1 MSNIGSI
8 SNSGNK
14 FNVVASTLSTEQLES
29 FGKSGNLMPNAIIV
43 STSYINSYDNSLD
56 LVISDKAGYGQ
67 SIMKDYKN
75 AIETVS
81 QHIYFTSNTTK
92 PKYKTRHVQEG
103 ENGKGP
109 ETISLNKA
117 IYTFAKDYS
126 YIGSRFLTYD
136 GKYSLN
142 DYFSYLF
149 SIIKHEK
156 TLITVTDLVLNS
168 TSSTPEYVT
177 FKVSPNYN
185 KDYITVGFKNGK
197 NEPNIRFYNSFEGK
211 LKGSDKNITDDVKA
225 EFNTNDLLESKCYI
239 IDRDVSTSYISINS
253 PNYDGEEFSSERK
266 ITCYVPSDI
275 TTQNYKTY
283 GTYYKDVLVGIE
295 GHNSNITV
303 YDNGIPIK
311 SHGAILDKFPVE
323 NESYRNLEVKFDNGL
338 QLYYNRNSDSNSVKA
353 YFNIDGGKL
362 ESYNGGLSYSY
373 KSVIY
378 PAYNDQKQIIVNHK
392 WINLEG
398 RKNTNIYIKPNPSIF
413 LVNKNDN
420 DHRYYLTYNTGNYI
434 PTDTYRFL
442 PISNKSHVS
451 CKNYSKENG
460 WSELSSNFITY
471 DINTYS
477 TALEIK
483 DTAYEITDD
492 IHYHGV
498 YKVNVEC
505 TNTYL
510 DNTYINNDEYYIVC
524 STVLSMDDTDSQRRT
539 LSIDSQYITE
549 DFPVLKDLPDLKDL
563 YVNNACSY
571 LADTSK
577 ILYIGVN
584 YRIDGSEWIK
594 DSNNIYY
601 YKIISVEESNDT
613 YASKL
618 YKYKIDKNETSD
630 SLYIIF
636 GLRDYTDEDKDNFT
650 TPDVPESSNMQN
662 YYIKFNIYF
671 CSNRNR
677 INISENCKIKYWY
690 INNGTRYEYTENIE
704 STKKNHFSIPKNIA
718 VQNKLLK
725 YQIIKNNN
733 VDLEYDDVQYDDIL
747 FDDASR
753 TVRDLNTNLSE
764 INITLPSSKI
774 NESSIRFNINKI
786 SMPFLKF
793 DDGDYINSGY
803 KYVVL
808 NNKFILCTLEKY
820 ETEISDIYVTIED
833 KENILHNK
841 ACVFTV
847 YYHMSNKYITDI
859 LDLISITSPVIE
871 CKTDPNQIIVND
883 KIIYI
888 NELKFYNT
896 LL

>member
-14 FNVVASTLSTEQLES
+14 FNVVASTLSTEQLEG

-92 PKYKTRHVQEG
+92 PKYKTKYVQEG
-103 ENGKGP
+103 S

-168 TSSTPEYVT
+168 TSSTPGYVT

-185 KDYITVGFKNGK
+185 KDDITVGFKNGK

-211 LKGSDKNITDDVKA
+211 LKESNKNITDDVKA
-225 EFNTNDLLESKCYI
+225 EFNVNNLLESKCYI
-239 IDRDVSTSYISINS
+239 RDRDASTSYISINS
-253 PNYDGEEFSSERK
+253 PNYNGEVFSSERK

-295 GHNSNITV
+295 GHNANITV
-303 YDNGIPIK
+303 YDDDIK
-311 SHGAILDKFPVE
+311 RSPGDILDKFPVE
-323 NESYRNLEVKFDNGL
+323 NESYRNLEVKLNNSL
-338 QLYYNRNSDSNSVKA
+338 QLYYNGNSDNNSAKA
-353 YFNIDGGKL
+353 YFNIEGGKL
-362 ESYNGGLSYSY
+362 KSSDDGFTYSY

-392 WINLEG
+392 WINAEG

-420 DHRYYLTYNTGNYI
+420 DYRYYLTYNTGNYI
-434 PTDTYRFL
+434 PTDKNRFL
-442 PISNKSHVS
+442 PISNTSYVS
-451 CKNYSKENG
+451 CKKYSKDNG
-460 WSELSSNFITY
+460 WTELSSNFITY
-471 DINTYS
+471 DINTDS

-483 DTAYEITDD
+483 DTAYNITNTT
-492 IHYHGV
+492 HYHGV

-510 DNTYINNDEYYIVC
+510 NDTYINNDKYYIVC
-524 STVLSMDDTDSQRRT
+524 STELSIYDNTAGQRRT
-539 LSIDSQYITE
+539 LAIDSQHINEY
-549 DFPVLKDLPDLKDL
+549 FRDLKYL
-563 YVNNACSY
+563 YVNNTCSY

-584 YRIDGSEWIK
+584 YRIDGSEWIE
-594 DSNNIYY
+594 DLNNIHYY
-601 YKIISVEESNDT
+601 QITSVEESADT
-613 YASKL
+613 SASKF

-636 GLRDYTDEDKDNFT
+636 GLRSYTDKDNNFT
-650 TPDVPESSNMQN
+650 NPDIPESSSNIQK
-662 YYIKFNIYF
+662 YIKFNIYF
-671 CSNRNR
+671 YNNGNR

-690 INNGTRYEYTENIE
+690 TNNGTRYEYTDNIE
-704 STKKNHFSIPKNIA
+704 SIKKNYFSIPKNI
-718 VQNKLLK
+718 VILN

-733 VDLEYDDVQYDDIL
+733 ADLQYDDVL
-747 FDDASR
+747 FDDASGK
-753 TVRDLNTNLSE
+753 VRNLNLLNIYLSE

-774 NESSIRFNINKI
+774 NDSIILFNINKI
-786 SMPFLKF
+786 SMPFLT
-793 DDGDYINSGY
+793 GEYNEYINGY

-808 NNKFILCTLEKY
+808 NNKFILCTLGQY
-820 ETEISDIYVTIED
+820 EAEISNINVTIED
-833 KENILHNK
+833 KENILYNK
-841 ACVFTV
+841 DCVFTV
-847 YYHMSNKYITDI
+847 YYHANNGNITDI
-859 LDLISITSPVIE
+859 SDLSTINPDIE
-871 CKTDPNQIIVND
+871 CKTDPNPIIVD
-883 KIIYI
+883 SKIIDI
-888 NELKFYNT
+888 SELKFIIQ
-896 LL
+896 

>member
-56 LVISDKAGYGQ
+56 LVISDKDGYGQ

-75 AIETVS
+75 TIETIS
-81 QHIYFTSNTTK
+81 QHIYYTSNTTK
-92 PKYKTRHVQEG
+92 PKYKTKYVQEG
-103 ENGKGP
+103 S

-168 TSSTPEYVT
+168 TSSTPGYVT

-211 LKGSDKNITDDVKA
+211 LKESNKNITDDAKA

-239 IDRDVSTSYISINS
+239 RDHDVSTSYISINS
-253 PNYDGEEFSSERK
+253 PNYDGEDFSEEGRK

-303 YDNGIPIK
+303 YDNGIPIQ
-311 SHGAILDKFPVE
+311 SPGAILDKFPVE

-338 QLYYNRNSDSNSVKA
+338 QLYYNGNSDTNSAKA

-362 ESYNGGLSYSY
+362 ESSGDGFTYSY

-392 WINLEG
+392 WINTEG

-420 DHRYYLTYNTGNYI
+420 DYRYYLTYNTGNYI
-434 PTDTYRFL
+434 PTDKNRFL
-442 PISNKSHVS
+442 PISNESHVS
-451 CKNYSKENG
+451 CKNYSKKSG
-460 WSELSSNFITY
+460 WTELSSNFITY

-483 DTAYEITDD
+483 DTAYEITNT

-510 DNTYINNDEYYIVC
+510 NNTYINNDEYYIVC
-524 STVLSMDDTDSQRRT
+524 STELSIYDNTAGQRRT
-539 LSIDSQYITE
+539 LAIDSQNITE
-549 DFPVLKDLPDLKDL
+549 YFRDLKDL

-584 YRIDGSEWIK
+584 YRIDGSEWVK
-594 DSNNIYY
+594 DLNSIHYY
-601 YKIISVEESNDT
+601 QITSVEESQDT
-613 YASKL
+613 SASKF

-636 GLRDYTDEDKDNFT
+636 GLREYTDKDKDNFT
-650 TPDVPESSNMQN
+650 TPDVPESSNIQK
-662 YYIKFNIYF
+662 YIKFNIYF
-671 CSNRNR
+671 YGNSNKVD
-677 INISENCKIKYWY
+677 ISKNCKIKYWY

-704 STKKNHFSIPKNIA
+704 STNYFSIPKNI
-718 VQNKLLK
+718 VVH

-733 VDLEYDDVQYDDIL
+733 VDLQYDDVL
-747 FDDASR
+747 FDDASGK
-753 TVRDLNTNLSE
+753 VRDLNINLSE
-764 INITLPSSKI
+764 INIALPSSKI
-774 NESSIRFNINKI
+774 NESTILFNINKI
-786 SMPFLKF
+786 SMPFLT
-793 DDGDYINSGY
+793 GEYNEYINRY

-808 NNKFILCTLEKY
+808 NNNFILCTLEPY
-820 ETEISDIYVTIED
+820 ETEISNINVTIED
-833 KENILHNK
+833 KENILYNK
-841 ACVFTV
+841 DCVFTV
-847 YYHMSNKYITDI
+847 YYHANSGNITDI
-859 LDLISITSPVIE
+859 SDLITISPDIE
-871 CKTDPNQIIVND
+871 CKTDPNPIIVD
-883 KIIYI
+883 SKIIDI
-888 NELKFYNT
+888 NELKFIIQ
-896 LL
+896 

>member
-14 FNVVASTLSTEQLES
+14 FNVVASTLSTEQLEG

-92 PKYKTRHVQEG
+92 PKYKTKYVQEG
-103 ENGKGP
+103 ENGNGP

-168 TSSTPEYVT
+168 TSSTPGYVT

-185 KDYITVGFKNGK
+185 KDDITVGFKNGK

-211 LKGSDKNITDDVKA
+211 LKESNKNITDDVKA
-225 EFNTNDLLESKCYI
+225 EFNVNNLLESKCYI
-239 IDRDVSTSYISINS
+239 RDRDASTSYISINS
-253 PNYDGEEFSSERK
+253 PNYNGEIFSSERK

-295 GHNSNITV
+295 GHNANITV
-303 YDNGIPIK
+303 YDDDIK
-311 SHGAILDKFPVE
+311 RSPGDILDKFPVE
-323 NESYRNLEVKFDNGL
+323 NGSYRKLKVKLNNSL
-338 QLYYNRNSDSNSVKA
+338 QLYYNGNSDNNSAKA

-362 ESYNGGLSYSY
+362 ESSDEGLSYSY

-392 WINLEG
+392 WINTEG

-420 DHRYYLTYNTGNYI
+420 DYRYYLTYNTGNYI
-434 PTDTYRFL
+434 PTDINRFL
-442 PISNKSHVS
+442 PISNKSYVS
-451 CKNYSKENG
+451 CKKYSKDNG
-460 WSELSSNFITY
+460 WTELNSKFITY
-471 DINTYS
+471 DINTNS

-483 DTAYEITDD
+483 DTAYEITNT

-510 DNTYINNDEYYIVC
+510 NNTYINNDKYYIVC
-524 STVLSMDDTDSQRRT
+524 STELSIYDNTAGQRRT
-539 LSIDSQYITE
+539 LAVDSQNITE
-549 DFPVLKDLPDLKDL
+549 YFRDLKDL
-563 YVNNACSY
+563 YVNNTCSY

-584 YRIDGSEWIK
+584 YRIDGSEWIE
-594 DSNNIYY
+594 DLNNIHYY
-601 YKIISVEESNDT
+601 QITSVEESNDT
-613 YASKL
+613 SASKF

-636 GLRDYTDEDKDNFT
+636 GLREYTDKDNDNFT
-650 TPDVPESSNMQN
+650 TPDVPESSNIQK
-662 YYIKFNIYF
+662 YIKFNIYF
-671 CSNRNR
+671 YNNSNKVD
-677 INISENCKIKYWY
+677 ISKNCKIRYWY
-690 INNGTRYEYTENIE
+690 TNNGTKYVYTDNII
-704 STKKNHFSIPKNIA
+704 SMNYFSIPKDIA
-718 VQNKLLK
+718 VLN
-725 YQIIKNNN
+725 YQIIKNN
-733 VDLEYDDVQYDDIL
+733 DITLQYDDVL
-747 FDDASR
+747 FDDASGK
-753 TVRDLNTNLSE
+753 VRDLNINLSE

-774 NESSIRFNINKI
+774 NDSIILFNINKI
-786 SMPFLKF
+786 SMPFLT
-793 DDGDYINSGY
+793 GEYNEYINGY

-808 NNKFILCTLEKY
+808 NNKFILCTLGQY
-820 ETEISDIYVTIED
+820 EAEISNINVTIED
-833 KENILHNK
+833 KENILYNK
-841 ACVFTV
+841 DCVFTV
-847 YYHMSNKYITDI
+847 YYHANNGNITDI
-859 LDLISITSPVIE
+859 SDLSTISPDIE
-871 CKTDPNQIIVND
+871 CKTDPNPIIVD
-883 KIIYI
+883 SKIIDI
-888 NELKFYNT
+888 SELKFIIQ
-896 LL
+896 

>member
-168 TSSTPEYVT
+168 TSSTPWYVT

-253 PNYDGEEFSSERK
+253 PNYSGEDFPSEERK

-303 YDNGIPIK
+303 YDDGIPIQ

-323 NESYRNLEVKFDNGL
+323 NESYRKLEVKFDNGL
-338 QLYYNRNSDSNSVKA
+338 QLYYNGNSDNNSAKA
-353 YFNIDGGKL
+353 YFNIEGGKL
-362 ESYNGGLSYSY
+362 KSSDDGLSYSY

-392 WINLEG
+392 WINTEG

-413 LVNKNDN
+413 LVNRNYNDYK
-420 DHRYYLTYNTGNYI
+420 YYLTYNTGNYI
-434 PTDTYRFL
+434 PTDKNRFL
-442 PISNKSHVS
+442 PISNESHVS
-451 CKNYSKENG
+451 CKKYSKENG
-460 WSELSSNFITY
+460 WSELNSNFITY
-471 DINTYS
+471 DINTDS

-483 DTAYEITDD
+483 DTAYNITNNTD
-492 IHYHGV
+492 YHGV

-510 DNTYINNDEYYIVC
+510 NNNYINNDEYYIVC
-524 STVLSMDDTDSQRRT
+524 STRLKIYTDDTDDKLNRT
-539 LSIDSQYITE
+539 LSVNYDANNPYFQ
-549 DFPVLKDLPDLKDL
+549 DLKDL
-563 YVNNACSY
+563 YVNNTCSY
-571 LADTSK
+571 LADTNK

-584 YRIDGSEWIK
+584 YSIKESKWIK
-594 DSNNIYY
+594 DSNNIHYY
-601 YKIISVEESNDT
+601 QIHSLKVSNNT
-613 YASKL
+613 AGSKL
-618 YKYKIDKNETSD
+618 YKYQIQVADYEAMF
-630 SLYIIF
+630 IVF
-636 GLRDYTDEDKDNFT
+636 GLRELHDGIDF
-650 TPDVPESSNMQN
+650 SSQN
-662 YYIKFNIYF
+662 NPSNKQDYYIKFNIYF
-671 CSNRNR
+671 RSNNNR

-690 INNGTRYEYTENIE
+690 TNNGTRYVYTDNIE
-704 STKKNHFSIPKNIA
+704 STKKNCFSIPENIEIL
-718 VQNKLLK
+718 N

-733 VDLEYDDVQYDDIL
+733 VDLQYDDIL
-747 FDDASR
+747 FDDDSGKKR
-753 TVRDLNTNLSE
+753 ESNIHLSE

-774 NESSIRFNINKI
+774 NESTIQFNINKI
-786 SMPFLKF
+786 SMPFLNL
-793 DDGDYINSGY
+793 DYESYIGGY

-808 NNKFILCTLEKY
+808 NNEFILCTLEQY
-820 ETEISDIYVTIED
+820 ETEISDINVIIED
-833 KENILHNK
+833 KENILYNK
-841 ACVFTV
+841 DCVFTV
-847 YYHMSNKYITDI
+847 YYHANNGNITDKSDLSTIITDI
-859 LDLISITSPVIE
+859 E
-871 CKTDPNQIIVND
+871 CITDPNPIIVD
-883 KIIYI
+883 SKIIYI
-888 NELKFYNT
+888 NELNFKLEY
-896 LL
+896 

>member
-56 LVISDKAGYGQ
+56 LVISDKDGYGQ

-211 LKGSDKNITDDVKA
+211 LKESNKNITDDVKA

-239 IDRDVSTSYISINS
+239 RDRDASTSYISINS
-253 PNYDGEEFSSERK
+253 PNYGGEDFSSIKRK

-283 GTYYKDVLVGIE
+283 GIYYKDVLVGIE

-303 YDNGIPIK
+303 YDNGTVQSPVT
-311 SHGAILDKFPVE
+311 ILDKFPVE

-338 QLYYNRNSDSNSVKA
+338 QLYYNGNSDSKSAKA

-362 ESYNGGLSYSY
+362 ESSDDGLSYSY

-392 WINLEG
+392 WINIEG

-420 DHRYYLTYNTGNYI
+420 DYRYYLTYNTGNYI
-434 PTDTYRFL
+434 PTDKNRFL
-442 PISNKSHVS
+442 PISNESHVS
-451 CKNYSKENG
+451 CKKYSKENG
-460 WSELSSNFITY
+460 WSELNSNFITY
-471 DINTYS
+471 DINTDS

-483 DTAYEITDD
+483 DTAYNITNNTD
-492 IHYHGV
+492 YHGV

-510 DNTYINNDEYYIVC
+510 NNNYINNDEYYIVC
-524 STVLSMDDTDSQRRT
+524 STRLKIYTDDTDDKLNRT
-539 LSIDSQYITE
+539 LSVNYDANNPYFQ
-549 DFPVLKDLPDLKDL
+549 DLKDL
-563 YVNNACSY
+563 YVNNTCSY
-571 LADTSK
+571 LADTNK

-584 YRIDGSEWIK
+584 YSIKESKWIK
-594 DSNNIYY
+594 DSNNIHYY
-601 YKIISVEESNDT
+601 QIRSLQVSTNTTE
-613 YASKL
+613 SKL
-618 YKYKIDKNETSD
+618 YKYLIAGYEDMF
-630 SLYIIF
+630 IVF
-636 GLRDYTDEDKDNFT
+636 GLRELHKENENDFSIQNN
-650 TPDVPESSNMQN
+650 PESSNIQN
-662 YYIKFNIYF
+662 YIKFNIYF
-671 CSNRNR
+671 YSNSNR

-690 INNGTRYEYTENIE
+690 TNNGTKYVYTDNIESE
-704 STKKNHFSIPKNIA
+704 STKKNQFSIPKGKEI
-718 VQNKLLK
+718 LE

-733 VDLEYDDVQYDDIL
+733 VDLQYDDIL
-747 FDDASR
+747 FDDASGK
-753 TVRDLNTNLSE
+753 VRESNINSSE

-774 NESSIRFNINKI
+774 NENTIQFNINKI
-786 SMPFLKF
+786 SMPFLKL
-793 DDGDYINSGY
+793 DYEDYNRRGY

-808 NNKFILCTLEKY
+808 NILNNEFILCTLEPY
-820 ETEISDIYVTIED
+820 ETEISDINVTIED
-833 KENILHNK
+833 KENSLYNK
-841 ACVFTV
+841 ECVFTV
-847 YYHMSNKYITDI
+847 YYHSKSGKITNISDLSTISTDI
-859 LDLISITSPVIE
+859 V
-871 CKTDPNQIIVND
+871 CKTDPNPIIAD
-883 KIIYI
+883 SKIIYI
-888 NELKFYNT
+888 NELNFILEN
-896 LL
+896 

>member
-1 MSNIGSI
+1 
-8 SNSGNK
+8 
-14 FNVVASTLSTEQLES
+14 
-29 FGKSGNLMPNAIIV
+29 MPNAIIV

-92 PKYKTRHVQEG
+92 PKYKTKYVQEG
-103 ENGKGP
+103 S

-136 GKYSLN
+136 GTYSLN

-168 TSSTPEYVT
+168 TSSDYVTLDYVT

-211 LKGSDKNITDDVKA
+211 VKGSDKNITDDVKA

-239 IDRDVSTSYISINS
+239 RDRDVSTSYISINS
-253 PNYDGEEFSSERK
+253 PNYGGEDFSEEGRK

-283 GTYYKDVLVGIE
+283 GIYYKDVLVGIE

-303 YDNGIPIK
+303 LYDNDISPL
-311 SHGAILDKFPVE
+311 SPGAILDKFPVE

-338 QLYYNRNSDSNSVKA
+338 QLYYNGNSDSNSAKA
-353 YFNIDGGKL
+353 YFNIEGGKL
-362 ESYNGGLSYSY
+362 KSSGDGFTYSY

-392 WINLEG
+392 WINTEG

-420 DHRYYLTYNTGNYI
+420 VPIYYLTYNTGNYI
-434 PTDTYRFL
+434 PTDKNRFL

-460 WSELSSNFITY
+460 WKELSSNFITY

-483 DTAYEITDD
+483 DTAYNITNNTD
-492 IHYHGV
+492 YHGV

-510 DNTYINNDEYYIVC
+510 NNNYINNDEYYIVC
-524 STVLSMDDTDSQRRT
+524 STRLKIYTDDTDDKLNRT
-539 LSIDSQYITE
+539 LSVNYDANNPYFQ
-549 DFPVLKDLPDLKDL
+549 DLKDL
-563 YVNNACSY
+563 YVNNKCSY
-571 LADTSK
+571 LADTNK

-584 YRIDGSEWIK
+584 YSINGSEWVE
-594 DSNNIYY
+594 DSNNIHYY
-601 YKIISVEESNDT
+601 QIRSLQVSTNTTE
-613 YASKL
+613 SKL
-618 YKYKIDKNETSD
+618 YKYLIAGYEDTF
-630 SLYIIF
+630 IVF
-636 GLRDYTDEDKDNFT
+636 GLRELHKENENDFSIQNNS
-650 TPDVPESSNMQN
+650 ESSNKQN

-671 CSNRNR
+671 NKVD
-677 INISENCKIKYWY
+677 ISKNCKIKYWY

-704 STKKNHFSIPKNIA
+704 STNYFSIPKNI
-718 VQNKLLK
+718 VVH

-733 VDLEYDDVQYDDIL
+733 VDLQYDDVL
-747 FDDASR
+747 FDDASGK
-753 TVRDLNTNLSE
+753 VRDLINIYLSE
-764 INITLPSSKI
+764 INITLRSSKI
-774 NESSIRFNINKI
+774 NESTILFNINKI
-786 SMPFLKF
+786 SMQFSKLNYR
-793 DDGDYINSGY
+793 DYINGY
-803 KYVVL
+803 KYVIL
-808 NNKFILCTLEKY
+808 NNKFILCTLEPY
-820 ETEISDIYVTIED
+820 ETEIGDINVTIED
-833 KENILHNK
+833 KENILYNK
-841 ACVFTV
+841 KCVFTV
-847 YYHMSNKYITDI
+847 YYHPNNGKITDKS
-859 LDLISITSPVIE
+859 DLIAIRPDIE
-871 CKTDPNQIIVND
+871 CNTDPNPIIVD
-883 KIIYI
+883 SKIINI
-888 NELKFYNT
+888 SELNFIIQ
-896 LL
+896 

>member
-92 PKYKTRHVQEG
+92 PKYKTKYVQEG

-168 TSSTPEYVT
+168 TSSTPGYVT

-211 LKGSDKNITDDVKA
+211 LKESNKNITNDVKA

-239 IDRDVSTSYISINS
+239 RDGHTSASYISINS
-253 PNYDGEEFSSERK
+253 PNYNGEVFSSERK

-303 YDNGIPIK
+303 YDNGIPIQ
-311 SHGAILDKFPVE
+311 SPGAILDKFPAE
-323 NESYRNLEVKFDNGL
+323 NEGYRNLEVKFDNGL
-338 QLYYNRNSDSNSVKA
+338 QLYYNGNSDSKSAKA

-362 ESYNGGLSYSY
+362 ESSDDGLSYSY

-392 WINLEG
+392 WINTEG

-420 DHRYYLTYNTGNYI
+420 DYRYYLTYNTGNYI
-434 PTDTYRFL
+434 PTDKNRFL
-442 PISNKSHVS
+442 PISNESHVS
-451 CKNYSKENG
+451 CKKYSKENG
-460 WSELSSNFITY
+460 WSELNSNFITY
-471 DINTYS
+471 DINTDS

-483 DTAYEITDD
+483 DTAYNITNNTD
-492 IHYHGV
+492 YHGV

-510 DNTYINNDEYYIVC
+510 NNNYINNDEYYIVC
-524 STVLSMDDTDSQRRT
+524 STRLKIYTDDTDDKLNRT
-539 LSIDSQYITE
+539 LSVNYDANNPYFQ
-549 DFPVLKDLPDLKDL
+549 DLKDL

-571 LADTSK
+571 LADTNK

-584 YRIDGSEWIK
+584 YSIKESKWIK
-594 DSNNIYY
+594 DSNNIHYY
-601 YKIISVEESNDT
+601 QIRSLQVSTNTTE
-613 YASKL
+613 SKL
-618 YKYKIDKNETSD
+618 YKYLIAGYEDTF
-630 SLYIIF
+630 IVF
-636 GLRDYTDEDKDNFT
+636 GLRELHKENENDFSIQNN
-650 TPDVPESSNMQN
+650 PESSNIQN
-662 YYIKFNIYF
+662 YIKFNIYF
-671 CSNRNR
+671 YSNSNR
-677 INISENCKIKYWY
+677 IDISKNCKIKYWY
-690 INNGTRYEYTENIE
+690 INNGTRYEYIENIE
-704 STKKNHFSIPKNIA
+704 STKKNQFSIPNIA

-733 VDLEYDDVQYDDIL
+733 VDLQYDDVL
-747 FDDASR
+747 FDDALGK
-753 TVRDLNTNLSE
+753 VRDLNINLSE
-764 INITLPSSKI
+764 KNITLPSSKI
-774 NESSIRFNINKI
+774 NESTIQFNINKI
-786 SMPFLKF
+786 SMPFLKL
-793 DDGDYINSGY
+793 DYEDYNKRGY

-808 NNKFILCTLEKY
+808 NNKFILCTLEPYK
-820 ETEISDIYVTIED
+820 TEISGINVKIED
-833 KENILHNK
+833 KENSLYNK
-841 ACVFTV
+841 DYVFTV
-847 YYHMSNKYITDI
+847 YYHPNSKNITDI
-859 LDLISITSPVIE
+859 LDLSTISTDIE
-871 CKTDPNQIIVND
+871 CITDPNPIIAD
-883 KIIYI
+883 SKIIYI
-888 NELKFYNT
+888 NELNFILEY
-896 LL
+896 

>member
-56 LVISDKAGYGQ
+56 LVISDKDGYGQ

-103 ENGKGP
+103 ENGIGP

-239 IDRDVSTSYISINS
+239 KDRDVSTSYISINS
-253 PNYDGEEFSSERK
+253 PNYGGKDFSEEERK

-283 GTYYKDVLVGIE
+283 GIYYKDVLVGIE

-303 YDNGIPIK
+303 LYDNDISPL
-311 SHGAILDKFPVE
+311 SPGAILDKFPVE
-323 NESYRNLEVKFDNGL
+323 NESYRKLEVKFDNGL
-338 QLYYNRNSDSNSVKA
+338 QLYYNGNSDNNSAKA

-362 ESYNGGLSYSY
+362 ESSDDGLSYSY

-392 WINLEG
+392 WINPEG
-398 RKNTNIYIKPNPSIF
+398 RKNTNIYIKPNPSVF
-413 LVNKNDN
+413 LVNRNDN
-420 DHRYYLTYNTGNYI
+420 YYIYYLTYNTGNYI
-434 PTDTYRFL
+434 PTDKNSKNRFL

-451 CKNYSKENG
+451 CKKYSKGNG
-460 WSELSSNFITY
+460 WKELNSNFITY
-471 DINTYS
+471 DINRNS
-477 TALEIK
+477 IALEIK
-483 DTAYEITDD
+483 DTAYGITN
-492 IHYHGV
+492 ITHYHGV

-510 DNTYINNDEYYIVC
+510 NNTYINNDKYYIIC
-524 STVLSMDDTDSQRRT
+524 STRLKIYGNDELNRT
-539 LSIDSQYITE
+539 LSVNNYVADDNDQY
-549 DFPVLKDLPDLKDL
+549 LQDLQDLQDL
-563 YVNNACSY
+563 YVNNECSY

-584 YRIDGSEWIK
+584 YRIDESKWVE
-594 DSNNIYY
+594 DENNIYY
-601 YKIISVEESNDT
+601 YQIKSLKVSSNT
-613 YASKL
+613 TQSKL
-618 YKYKIDKNETSD
+618 YKYEIVGYEDTKHMFIV
-630 SLYIIF
+630 F
-636 GLRDYTDEDKDNFT
+636 GLRELHDGIDFT
-650 TPDVPESSNMQN
+650 TPDVPESSNIQN

-671 CSNRNR
+671 NKV
-677 INISENCKIKYWY
+677 NISEICKIKYWY
-690 INNGTRYEYTENIE
+690 TNNGTKHVYTDNIE
-704 STKKNHFSIPKNIA
+704 STMKNKFSIPKNIA
-718 VQNKLLK
+718 AQIKPLK

-733 VDLEYDDVQYDDIL
+733 VDLQYDDIL
-747 FDDASR
+747 FDDVR
-753 TVRDLNTNLSE
+753 GKVRDLNINTLSE
-764 INITLPSSKI
+764 INITLQSLKT
-774 NESSIRFNINKI
+774 NESTILFSINKI

-793 DDGDYINSGY
+793 DYYEEYNRRGY

-808 NNKFILCTLEKY
+808 NNNFILCTLEPY
-820 ETEISDIYVTIED
+820 ETEISDIDVTIKD
-833 KENILHNK
+833 KENILYNK
-841 ACVFTV
+841 GCVFTV
-847 YYHMSNKYITDI
+847 YYHANSENITDI
-859 LDLISITSPVIE
+859 LDLNAISTDIE
-871 CKTDPNQIIVND
+871 CITDPNPIIVD
-883 KIIYI
+883 SKIINI
-888 NELKFYNT
+888 NELNFIKI
-896 LL
+896 LH

>member
-14 FNVVASTLSTEQLES
+14 FNVVASTLSTEQLEG

-56 LVISDKAGYGQ
+56 LVISDKDGYGQ

-75 AIETVS
+75 VIETIS
-81 QHIYFTSNTTK
+81 QHIYYTSNTTK
-92 PKYKTRHVQEG
+92 PKYKTKYVQEG
-103 ENGKGP
+103 EKGNGP

-136 GKYSLN
+136 GTYSLN

-168 TSSTPEYVT
+168 ISSTPGYVT

-211 LKGSDKNITDDVKA
+211 LKESNKNITDDVKA

-239 IDRDVSTSYISINS
+239 RDRNVLTSYISINS
-253 PNYDGEEFSSERK
+253 PNYDGEVFSPERK

-283 GTYYKDVLVGIE
+283 GIYYKDVLVGIE

-303 YDNGIPIK
+303 YDNGIPIQ
-311 SHGAILDKFPVE
+311 SPGAILDKFPVE
-323 NESYRNLEVKFDNGL
+323 NESSRKLEVKFDNGL
-338 QLYYNRNSDSNSVKA
+338 QLYYNGNSDSNSAKA
-353 YFNIDGGKL
+353 YFNIEGGKL
-362 ESYNGGLSYSY
+362 KSSGDGFTYSY

-392 WINLEG
+392 WINIEG

-434 PTDTYRFL
+434 PTDKNRFL
-442 PISNKSHVS
+442 PISNESHVS
-451 CKNYSKENG
+451 CKNYSKRSG
-460 WSELSSNFITY
+460 WTELSSNFITY
-471 DINTYS
+471 DINTNS

-483 DTAYEITDD
+483 DTAYEITNT

-510 DNTYINNDEYYIVC
+510 NNTYINNDKYYIVC
-524 STVLSMDDTDSQRRT
+524 STELSIYDNTAGQRRT
-539 LSIDSQYITE
+539 LAIDSQNITE
-549 DFPVLKDLPDLKDL
+549 YFRDLKDL
-563 YVNNACSY
+563 YVNNTCSY

-584 YRIDGSEWIK
+584 YRIDGSEWVK
-594 DSNNIYY
+594 DSNNIHYY
-601 YKIISVEESNDT
+601 QITSVEESQDT
-613 YASKL
+613 SASKF

-636 GLRDYTDEDKDNFT
+636 GLREYTDKDKDNFT
-650 TPDVPESSNMQN
+650 TTDVPESSNIQK
-662 YYIKFNIYF
+662 YIKFNIYF
-671 CSNRNR
+671 YNNSNKVD
-677 INISENCKIKYWY
+677 ISKNCKIKYWY
-690 INNGTRYEYTENIE
+690 TNNGTQYVYTDNII
-704 STKKNHFSIPKNIA
+704 SMNYFSIPKDIVVLN
-718 VQNKLLK
+718 
-725 YQIIKNNN
+725 YQIIKNN
-733 VDLEYDDVQYDDIL
+733 DITLQYDDVL
-747 FDDASR
+747 FDDASGK
-753 TVRDLNTNLSE
+753 VRDLNINLSE
-764 INITLPSSKI
+764 INIALPSSKI
-774 NESSIRFNINKI
+774 NESTILFNINKI
-786 SMPFLKF
+786 SMPFLT
-793 DDGDYINSGY
+793 GEYNEYINRY

-808 NNKFILCTLEKY
+808 NNNFILCTLEPY
-820 ETEISDIYVTIED
+820 ETEISNINVTIED
-833 KENILHNK
+833 KENILYNK
-841 ACVFTV
+841 DCVFTV
-847 YYHMSNKYITDI
+847 YYHANSGNITDI
-859 LDLISITSPVIE
+859 SDLITISPDIE
-871 CKTDPNQIIVND
+871 CKTKPETIIVD
-883 KIIYI
+883 SKIIDI
-888 NELKFYNT
+888 NELKFIIQ
-896 LL
+896 